1 MSIFFHFE
9 EEFAKQTTWSVGF
22 PIGKCL
28 FKVNNKDT
36 RTRSIPSRHLLV
48 QNEQWNYQ
56 NNVWNLF
63 WCFNCWLWRTKYR
76 RSHCGCPKVKKV
88 FLKISQN
95 SQENSWAT
103 VSFLIKLQAWVQA
116 RSIVLVSVMLS
127 LNMNLDAG

>member
-1 MSIFFHFE
+1 MVYLFSLWRGICKTDNLKCWIPNWQMSV
-9 EEFAKQTTWSVGF
+9 QS
-22 PIGKCL
+22 L
-28 FKVNNKDT
+28 FKDT

-76 RSHCGCPKVKKV
+76 SSHWGCPKVKKV